1 MELNIGVQ
9 LQLETRA
16 GTAKYSFQNYKIG
29 ASVSDGVTYT
39 FAPFQFSGTVT
50 NLDGDNIEAGL
61 VFPANKVTRSWA
73 EQALR
78 ESWVAKVAVKLLKD
92 DSSIKSTLYT
102 YTGAVSSGGWGEVQL
117 ELSLTGIMDATRA
130 SVPAR
135 KYIRELVGRI
145 PITAALNV

>member
-1 MELNIGVQ
+1 MELNLGIQ
-9 LQLETRA
+9 LQLETRGGA
-16 GTAKYSFQNYKIG
+16 IQYSLQNYKIG
-29 ASVSDGVTYT
+29 DTVTDGATYS
-39 FAPFQFSGTVT
+39 FAPFQFSGSVT

-61 VFPANKVTRSWA
+61 VFPSNKVTRSWA

-78 ESWVAKVAVKLLKD
+78 ESWVAKVQVKLLND
-92 DSSIKSTLYT
+92 DSTVQSTLYS

-145 PITAALNV
+145 PITASLNV